1 MNQPWIYKCSPSW
14 SPHPPPVPSQP
25 SGSSQC
31 TSPEHFWVISS
42 WKQFCQSNLPLLLSG
57 HWPFPTS
64 QSGFP
69 ISFDSR
75 GNISM
80 DWSRATNLKVFGVQ
94 LQDCGVGI
102 SKASSSGRS
111 RRGRAPEEGTAAGA
125 LRERRRASVSCSHVC
140 VRAPPAGS
148 GRLKLTDFCSHKS
161 EMGALELVV
170 KDPYLLITCI
180 LRHYQFF
187 K

>member
-14 SPHPPPVPSQP
+14 SPLPPPSPSHP

-31 TSPEHFWVISS
+31 TSPEHFWVTSS

-75 GNISM
+75 VNISM

-111 RRGRAPEEGTAAGA
+111 RRGCAPEEGTAAGA
-125 LRERRRASVSCSHVC
+125 LQERWRASHAATCVSGHQ
-140 VRAPPAGS
+140 
-148 GRLKLTDFCSHKS
+148 HQ
-161 EMGALELVV
+161 ALDIWNWQISALISLRWG
-170 KDPYLLITCI
+170 LLN
-180 LRHYQFF
+180 L
-187 K
+187 